1 MFLQALFLICIA
13 NGMFRKKIYYLQC
26 SHNDQKK
33 NNNDV
38 RISNTAVT
46 MVTLQGESF
55 TANNT
60 LDEVSLLLLQW
71 NDC

>member
-1 MFLQALFLICIA
+1 MVCS
-13 NGMFRKKIYYLQC
+13 GKKYTIY
-26 SHNDQKK
+26 SVAIMTKKK